1 MTTTASSDN
10 RDLYH
15 VRVPYNEAPFTEDQ
29 LASRTDPF
37 VQFNDWLDKAM
48 KCDGIQEANA
58 VCLGTCSKDGRPS
71 SRMLLMKS
79 FSKDG
84 FKFFSNYETSRK
96 SRDLAGNP
104 FASMLFYWPP
114 LHRQVR
120 IEGVVKKLSSDESAE
135 YFKARPLGSQISAT
149 ISKQSTVISS
159 RQEVMEKHQTL
170 EAECQEGGKELSRPK
185 HWGGFVLV
193 PSYFEFWQGQSNRLH
208 DRITFSLRDS
218 DTWELKR
225 LSP

>member
-1 MTTTASSDN
+1 MTSNTISDK

-15 VRVPYNEAPFTEDQ
+15 VRVPYNETPFTEDQ
-29 LASRTDPF
+29 FASRTDPF
-37 VQFNDWLDKAM
+37 VQFNDWLDTAIG
-48 KCDGIQEANA
+48 CDKIQEANA

-96 SRDLAGNP
+96 SRDLAENP
-104 FASMLFYWPP
+104 FACMMFHWPP

-120 IEGVVKKLSSDESAE
+120 IEGIVKKLSSDESST

-149 ISKQSTVISS
+149 ISKQSSVISN
-159 RQEVMEKHQTL
+159 RQELLEKHKAL
-170 EAECQEGGKELSRPK
+170 EAECKEGGKELSCPG
-185 HWGGFVLV
+185 HWGGFILV
-193 PSYFEFWQGQSNRLH
+193 PNYFEFWQGQSNRLH
-208 DRITFSLRDS
+208 DRITFSLNDS
-218 DTWELKR
+218 GTWELKR